1 MRAMKPALL
10 ATSMAALM
18 VSSITFAAPT
28 EAPDAFIKRISD
40 SLVGQLKANKAQLN
54 NPKVINSIVKDYI
67 EPHVDEKTIARLVMG
82 EYYRTSTAQQKT
94 QFTHNFRDSI
104 MKTYAMGLSEYSGQK
119 YKVRPY
125 KKTDANYPV
134 VTMDFETANGSKVP
148 VSFQLADQNS
158 KWKIRSLSVNG
169 INLALTFRDQ
179 FKSTVDK
186 NGGNLDRAIA
196 SFKPNAEAK

>member
-1 MRAMKPALL
+1 MKAMKTAVL
-10 ATSMAALM
+10 ATSMAGLM
-18 VSSITFAAPT
+18 ASSITFAAPN
-28 EAPDAFIKRISD
+28 EAPDVFIQRISD
-40 SLVGQLKANKAQLN
+40 SLVNQLKANKTKLN
-54 NPKVINSIVKDYI
+54 DPKVINSIVKNYI

-82 EYYRTSTAQQKT
+82 DFYKKSTTEQKT
-94 QFTHNFRDSI
+94 QFTYNFRDSI

-119 YKVRPY
+119 YKVRSY
-125 KKTDANYPV
+125 KKTDATYPV

-148 VSFQLADQNS
+148 VAFQLADQNS
-158 KWKIRSLSVNG
+158 QWKIRSLSVNG

-186 NGGNLDRAIA
+186 NGGNLDKAIA